1 MDTVSVSRP
10 PEAFATSTGNSAY
23 FSPDDCLL
31 TTLQRATANH
41 QDIRVTAGPAGILT
55 LLSSRGEYFTDSPD
69 LAELL
74 CLHPDNCRVRILRAG
89 DPQIPPSTLIGR
101 NIDELLW
108 QAAFHASAGRLMQ
121 GCNQDDVIQLDY
133 WPNLTRLP
141 HTPNSFRIL
150 ALLSKHPTSVFFA
163 ARLLKVPASEV
174 FQVYSAAKA
183 AGLSRTI
190 NRKVEEPRLEPHR
203 NQSLLSS
210 LLKKIARR

>member
-1 MDTVSVSRP
+1 MDTQLANRST
-10 PEAFATSTGNSAY
+10 EATEAVKP
-23 FSPDDCLL
+23 FSPEDYLL
-31 TTLQRATANH
+31 STLQRAVANR
-41 QDIRVTAGPAGILT
+41 QDICLT
-55 LLSSRGEYFTDSPD
+55 HPSLGSLIVLSSRGEYFTDSPD
-69 LAELL
+69 LAALL
-74 CLHPDNCRVRILRAG
+74 CLPPDDCPVRILREG
-89 DPQIPPSTLIGR
+89 DQHIPPSCTIGR

-108 QAAFHASAGRLMQ
+108 QAAFHASAGRLMA
-121 GCNQDDVIQLDY
+121 GCNLDDVIQLDY

-163 ARLLKVPASEV
+163 ARLLKVPAGEV
-174 FQVYSAAKA
+174 FQIYSAAKA

-210 LLKKIARR
+210 LLKKIARL

>member
-1 MDTVSVSRP
+1 MDTQLASRS
-10 PEAFATSTGNSAY
+10 PEAIGAVKP
-23 FSPDDCLL
+23 FSPDDYLL
-31 TTLQRATANH
+31 STLQRAVANN
-41 QDIRVTAGPAGILT
+41 QDICLNTVRLGRLIV
-55 LLSSRGEYFTDSPD
+55 LSSRGEYFTDCPD
-69 LAELL
+69 LAALL
-74 CLHPDNCRVRILRAG
+74 CLSPDDCPVRILGKG
-89 DPQIPPSTLIGR
+89 DHHIPPSCTIGR

-121 GCNQDDVIQLDY
+121 GCNLDDVIQLDY

-174 FQVYSAAKA
+174 FQIYSAAKA

-210 LLKKIARR
+210 LLKKIARL